1 MAYTNDD
8 QLAINTIRTL
18 AADAIAKAKSGHPG
32 APLGMAP
39 AAHVLFSRFLK
50 FNPKNPQWLNRD
62 RFVLSNGHGCM
73 LLYGMLHLAGYAVSI
88 EDIKQFR
95 QIDSLTPGHPE
106 ANHTPGV
113 EVTTGPLGQGIA
125 SAVGL
130 AMAEA
135 HSAAVFN
142 KEGFP
147 VFDNYTYCFVG
158 DGCLMEGVA
167 SEACS
172 LAGHLQLGSLIVV
185 WDDNHICIDGDT
197 NSAFREDV
205 LKRYEAYGWHTQTVH
220 NGDTDLEGIEA
231 AIRNAQQVTD
241 KPSIIALKTTIGFGS
256 TQQGTHTVHG
266 SPLKADDI
274 AQLKERFGFNPNESF
289 TVPQQAYD
297 LYKKV
302 EAKGAAAEQDWIA
315 LFDKYAVQYGSD
327 AAEIRRRVAK
337 ELPAGWEK
345 HLPTYTSS
353 DAAIASR
360 KMSENVLVGVADIL
374 PELVGGSAD
383 LTTPNLTRWSNAVD
397 FQPPATGLGSYAGR
411 YVRYGVREH
420 AMGAIM
426 NGLGAY
432 GTILPYAGTFLNFVS
447 YAAPAVRLSGLSK
460 VRLIWVAT
468 HDSIGQGEDGATH
481 QPIETL
487 AHFRALPNC
496 MVWRPADGNETSA
509 AYAAALAA
517 KETPSIIALTRQDLP
532 QLPNTSIAKARKGGY
547 VLSEPAGG
555 KKADLTLVS
564 TGSEVSLCVEAAAY
578 LAEKHGLNARV
589 VSLPCFDVFD
599 SQPLEYKLS
608 VLPDGIPSLSVEVL
622 ATNGWERYTH
632 EQFGLDRFGASAP
645 YKDLYKKFDFTVEGV
660 AKRAVATVDF
670 WKKIPYVISPVNRA
684 FQHSNSI

>member
-18 AADAIAKAKSGHPG
+18 AVDAIAKAKSGHPG

-39 AAHVLFSRFLK
+39 VAHVLFSRFLK

-88 EDIKQFR
+88 EDIKRFR
-95 QIDSLTPGHPE
+95 QLDSLTPGHPE

-142 KEGFP
+142 KDGFP
-147 VFDNYTYCFVG
+147 VFSNYTYCFVG

-167 SEACS
+167 SEASS
-172 LAGHLQLGSLIVV
+172 LAGHLQLGNLVVV
-185 WDDNHICIDGDT
+185 WDDNHVCIDGDT
-197 NSAFREDV
+197 NNAFREDV
-205 LKRYEAYGWHTQTVH
+205 LKRYEAYGWHTQTVLH
-220 NGDTDLEGIEA
+220 GDTDLDGIEA
-231 AIRNAQQVTD
+231 ALRAAQQVTD
-241 KPSIIALKTTIGFGS
+241 KPSIIAVKTTIGFGS
-256 TQQGTHTVHG
+256 KQQGTHTVHG
-266 SPLKADDI
+266 SPLQADDI
-274 AQLKERFGFNPNESF
+274 AQLKAKFGFDPNESF
-289 TVPQQAYD
+289 AVPQQAYD
-297 LYKKV
+297 LYKTV
-302 EAKGAAAEQDWIA
+302 AAKGAQAEQDWTA
-315 LFDKYAVQYGSD
+315 LFNKYAARYGTE

-337 ELPAGWEK
+337 ELPTGWEK
-345 HLPTYTSS
+345 CLPTYTPSS
-353 DAAIASR
+353 PAIASR
-360 KMSENVLVGVADIL
+360 KMSENVLVAVADVL
-374 PELVGGSAD
+374 PELMGGSAD
-383 LTTPNLTRWSNAVD
+383 LTTPNLTRWRNAID
-397 FQPPATGLGSYAGR
+397 YQPPAAGLGGSYAGR

-447 YAAPAVRLSGLSK
+447 YAAPAVRLSALSR

-509 AYAAALAA
+509 AYAAAFTA

-532 QLPNTSIAKARKGGY
+532 PLSGSSIAQASRGGY
-547 VLSEPAGG
+547 VLSEPEGG
-555 KKADLTLVS
+555 KADLVLVS
-564 TGSEVSLCVEAAAY
+564 TGSEVSLCVEASAC
-578 LAEKHGLNARV
+578 LSQTHGLRTRI

-599 SQPLEYKLS
+599 RQPLDYKLS

-645 YKDLYKKFDFTVEGV
+645 YKDLYKKFDFTAEGV
-660 AKRAVATVDF
+660 ARRAMATVDF
-670 WKKIPYVISPVNRA
+670 WKKMPCVVSPVNRA